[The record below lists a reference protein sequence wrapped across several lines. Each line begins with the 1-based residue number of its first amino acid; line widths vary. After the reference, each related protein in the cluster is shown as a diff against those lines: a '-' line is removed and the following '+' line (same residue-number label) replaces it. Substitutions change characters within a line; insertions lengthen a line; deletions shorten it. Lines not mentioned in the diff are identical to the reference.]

1 MTCYDTIIIGGGPA
15 GYSCALMISQLGGKV
30 CLIEMNGLGGTCT
43 LRGCIPTKFLHS
55 VGSILRKTSEL
66 NRVGVFAS
74 NPSPMIDYD
83 KLYERMNSTVTRLS
97 SGIGLLLRKNNVDII
112 SGRAKIS
119 SKNCVEVDDKEKID
133 TRTIVIASG
142 SHPACIQGYDFNDKI
157 LSTSTILK
165 ERLSPCS
172 IAIVG
177 GGYSGCEFAAILNA
191 FGYDVTLIEEEQSL
205 IPQHKSEIGKIV
217 AKYLRLDG
225 VNVITGQ
232 QLERISDN
240 CDCVFTKDQKIEVDQ
255 ILVCT
260 GRRPNIDSNELDNVG
275 VKYDLRNGIIVDD
288 RTLTT
293 ADNIYAIGDIT
304 GKFEVA
310 HVASKQGEVAACN
323 IMGKDA
329 RMDYR
334 HIPVCIFTYPE
345 VALVGDLDAD
355 GQDLESQFAAN
366 AKANCLTET
375 RGSLKIFQDNGIT
388 VGAYIIGPHAG
399 ELIAEATLAINR
411 GLELSDIT
419 GTIHAHPTLNES
431 YLDAA
436 ANRGR
441 WVRKNS

>member
-205 IPQHKSEIGKIV
+205 IPQYKSEIGKIV

-275 VKYDLRNGIIVDD
+275 VKYDLRNGIIVND